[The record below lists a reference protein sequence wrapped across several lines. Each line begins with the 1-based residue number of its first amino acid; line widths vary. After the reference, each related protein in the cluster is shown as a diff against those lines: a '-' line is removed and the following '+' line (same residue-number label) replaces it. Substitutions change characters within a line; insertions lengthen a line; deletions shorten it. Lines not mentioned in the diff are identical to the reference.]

1 MAMGPVQVLV
11 VGYGE
16 DARFEGKALDE
27 LKRLR
32 DADIVRVV
40 DLLMVRK
47 SADGTV
53 DKVELTDSA
62 ELEKFGAFAGALIG
76 YGAAG
81 EEGADA
87 GAAAGADTMADEGSM
102 FDEDEVWYLVDAIPV
117 GMAAAVV
124 VLEHRWAIPLRNAI
138 LESGGI
144 ALADSWI
151 HPADLMAIGAEIG
164 LED

>member
-1 MAMGPVQVLV
+1 MAMGPVQILV

-16 DARFEGKALDE
+16 GARFEGKALDE

-40 DLLMVRK
+40 DLLVVRK
-47 SADGTV
+47 NADGTV
-53 DKVELTDSA
+53 DKVELSDDA

-81 EEGADA
+81 EEGAEA
-87 GAAAGADTMADEGSM
+87 GALVGADTMADEGSM

-117 GMAAAVV
+117 GMARPSWCSSIAGRSRCATPFWNRAA
-124 VLEHRWAIPLRNAI
+124 WP
-138 LESGGI
+138 
-144 ALADSWI
+144 LADSWI

-164 LED
+164 LEA